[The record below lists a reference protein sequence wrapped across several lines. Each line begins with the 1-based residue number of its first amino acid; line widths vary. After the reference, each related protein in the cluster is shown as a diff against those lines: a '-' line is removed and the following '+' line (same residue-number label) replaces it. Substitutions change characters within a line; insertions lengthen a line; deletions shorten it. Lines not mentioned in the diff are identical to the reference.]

1 MRHLHALAFAC
12 DQHDQLPSLTEQ
24 RLDHFAVVQ
33 EMSNIMLT
41 LRQVRVKARFRQ

>member
-1 MRHLHALAFAC
+1 MLELLHAISTIIS
-12 DQHDQLPSLTEQ
+12 SLTEQ